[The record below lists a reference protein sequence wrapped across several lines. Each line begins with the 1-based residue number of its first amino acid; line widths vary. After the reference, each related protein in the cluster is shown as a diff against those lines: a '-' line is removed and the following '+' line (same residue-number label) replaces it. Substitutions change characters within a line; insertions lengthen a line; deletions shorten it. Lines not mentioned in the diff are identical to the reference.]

1 MNPIAQFWNRFKAEC
16 PPFWKKVRTVA
27 ATLLLIVSGLLADAD
42 KVGEDIA
49 HYLRYAF
56 VGLTTLV
63 GAAQATVKDATE
75 PDDKAT
81 SPTPPTPPT
90 TA

>member
-1 MNPIAQFWNRFKAEC
+1 MQHLWQRFTAAT
-16 PPFWKKVRTVA
+16 PPFWKKVRNLA
-27 ATLLLIVSGLLADAD
+27 AGALVVVTALLGDAD

-75 PDDKAT
+75 PDDKA
-81 SPTPPTPPT
+81 SPATPPTPPT

>member
-1 MNPIAQFWNRFKAEC
+1 MKHLWQRFTAAT
-16 PPFWKKVRTVA
+16 PPFWKKVRNLA
-27 ATLLLIVSGLLADAD
+27 AGALVVVTALLGDAD

-63 GAAQATVKDATE
+63 GAAQATCTDATE

-81 SPTPPTPPT
+81 PAVPPTPPT
-90 TA
+90 TV